1 MPAIHYQALDADG
14 RKVSGVL
21 DADTP
26 RQARSQLRAQGL
38 LPVSVVDQTDA
49 STARK
54 FGRARRVSATELS
67 MLTRQLATL
76 LDSGLT
82 MEQTL
87 NALIEQAATPVSRDV
102 LTGVKAEITA
112 GHSLATALGVYPAS
126 FPDFYCALVQDR
138 KSTRLNSSHT

>member
-38 LPVSVVDQTDA
+38 LPVSVVDQADA
-49 STARK
+49 STGRK

-87 NALIEQAATPVSRDV
+87 NALIEQAETPVTR
-102 LTGVKAEITA
+102 EIGRA
-112 GHSLATALGVYPAS
+112 HV
-126 FPDFYCALVQDR
+126 
-138 KSTRLNSSHT
+138 